1 MIGTARLWVAAG
13 RAHGLRRLGRMLR
26 PLRRADREGDE
37 LEIELRSLG
46 TVARWIAG
54 YGPDVSVLHPPELA
68 YAVRRAL
75 GGRRGRPR
83 VQPRPRGRSRR

>member
-1 MIGTARLWVAAG
+1 MG
-13 RAHGLRRLGRMLR
+13 RWR

-68 YAVRRAL
+68 YAVRRAWAAVGAAHASSPDL
-75 GGRRGRPR
+75 EADPVDDR
-83 VQPRPRGRSRR
+83 VRV